1 MGIPSKAPF
10 HRQPGFPILVFQAT
24 VTVVAFVVFA
34 VSVGWVAA
42 YSVALGGLIALLAN
56 AYFAYQA
63 FRYFGARSAKAIV
76 QSIWSGAM
84 GKWIITAVLF
94 ALAFVGVEPLEPMM
108 LFIGYL
114 LALLAAACAPLLMK
128 VF

>member
-10 HRQPGFPILVFQAT
+10 HRQPGFPILVFQAI
-24 VTVVAFVVFA
+24 VTVLASACFA
-34 VSVGWVAA
+34 AGSGWVAA
-42 YSVALGGLIALLAN
+42 YSALLGGLIALLAN

-76 QSIWSGAM
+76 QSIWAGAM
-84 GKWIITAVLF
+84 GKWIIASVLF
-94 ALAFVGVEPLEPMM
+94 ALTFVGVQPLAPMA

>member
-1 MGIPSKAPF
+1 MGSPSKAPF
-10 HRQPGFPILVFQAT
+10 HRELSFPILIFPAI
-24 VTVVAFVVFA
+24 VTAVITVVFA
-34 VSVGWVAA
+34 VSGGWVAA
-42 YSVALGGLIALLAN
+42 YSALLGGLIALLAN
-56 AYFAYQA
+56 AYFAFKA

-76 QSIWSGAM
+76 QSIWAGAM

-94 ALAFVGVEPLEPMM
+94 ALAFVGVEPLDPMK